1 MIHCLFSNSVK
12 VDHVIEVT
20 PGNNFTFS
28 YDDEDMNVTFCALQP
43 PSQEEGQKAR
53 FGYVP
58 KYSNVKTLANIYRYS
73 HESEV
78 ISFFLI
84 LSSEKTYHVENINNC

>member
-1 MIHCLFSNSVK
+1 MSIFISVK

-20 PGNNFTFS
+20 PGSNFTFS
-28 YDDEDMNVTFCALQP
+28 YDDEDMNVTFCALHP
-43 PSQEEGQKAR
+43 PNQEEGQKAR
-53 FGYVP
+53 FGHVP

-84 LSSEKTYHVENINNC
+84 LSSVKRHIMLKT